1 MVYKVYLG
9 PVLSCGYFGTVER
22 ITGGTKH
29 IGSNLYQ
36 KNNILAYKSFP
47 LKNILVSAW
56 GPFVPMNFR
65 NILKK
70 GI

>member
-47 LKNILVSAW
+47 LKNILVSA
-56 GPFVPMNFR
+56 
-65 NILKK
+65 
-70 GI
+70 